1 MGFKLKYKKEELF
14 KFRVNHLPCAMCQR
28 DKTEREIEKMLM
40 TIDRNSDFDWD
51 LANLFHGLTHNMIG
65 KQFLYFTQSEKLVW
79 LYELARDINKGV
91 PVLGAK

>member
-1 MGFKLKYKKEELF
+1 MEFLPLFHPPSKILVQLHFSRDYKLSATLIHF
-14 KFRVNHLPCAMCQR
+14 IH
-28 DKTEREIEKMLM
+28 MLM
-40 TIDRNSDFDWD
+40 TIDHNSDFDWD
-51 LANLFHGLTHNMIG
+51 LANLSHGLTHNMIG